1 MAFPSLSMNRHSDSR
16 GFFSS
21 VALRSIVAVV
31 AAYALNAALV
41 LLVEGWL
48 ARVSRGNSYY
58 AADLA
63 LQCLIELAAGF
74 VCCIVARRGKE
85 QLVTAWVIGLG
96 LIVGAYSLVLSWNT
110 EPHWYS
116 AALLGVWA
124 PCIWAGYRIGLW
136 TAATGRRSA

>member
-1 MAFPSLSMNRHSDSR
+1 MKFQAPSR

-21 VALRSIVAVV
+21 VALRSIVAIV
-31 AAYALNAALV
+31 AAYALYAALV
-41 LLVEGWL
+41 LLVEMGL
-48 ARVSRGNSYY
+48 ARVSHGNSYY

-74 VCCIVARRGKE
+74 LCCIVARRGKE
-85 QLVTAWVIGLG
+85 QLVAAWVIGLG
-96 LIVGAYSLVLSWNT
+96 LIVSAFSLVLSWNT

-136 TAATGRRSA
+136 MARPGRRSG